1 MVRLADWRHAT
12 PRRLTVRDAIR
23 FELET
28 QQPRLHAKGVV
39 VDVDLA
45 DDVGAT
51 PCTDSM
57 LTAIETVLGLAV
69 DRSPKRGELQI
80 IGCATGRGL
89 EIEIA
94 DAGDE
99 SGYPRL
105 NAFNYRDCCQLISAP
120 PNRPGVSYYGAQCP
134 QGGMAWTI
142 VIKPQQALAR
152 AA

>member
-1 MVRLADWRHAT
+1 MVRLAIWRQTA
-12 PRRLTVRDAIR
+12 PNRITVRDAIR

-28 QQPRLHAKGVV
+28 QQPRLQAKGLKI
-39 VDVDLA
+39 DIDLA
-45 DDVGAT
+45 DEVALT
-51 PCTDSM
+51 PCADSM
-57 LTAIETVLGLAV
+57 LTAIETVLGLAI
-69 DRSPKRGELQI
+69 DRSPKRGELLI
-80 IGCATGRGL
+80 VGCATRRGI

-105 NAFNYRDCCQLISAP
+105 NAFNHRDCCQLISAP
-120 PNRPGVSYYGAQCP
+120 PNRPGVNYYGAQCP

-142 VIKPQQALAR
+142 VIKPQLAISR

>member
-1 MVRLADWRHAT
+1 MVRLAVWRQSAPH
-12 PRRLTVRDAIR
+12 RLTVRDAIR

-28 QQPRLHAKGVV
+28 QQPRLHSKGLLVE
-39 VDVDLA
+39 VDLSN
-45 DDVGAT
+45 DVGST

-57 LTAIETVLGLAV
+57 LTAIETVLGLAI

-80 IGCATGRGL
+80 VGCTTDRGI

-99 SGYPRL
+99 GGYPRF
-105 NAFNYRDCCQLISAP
+105 NAFNHRDCCNLISAP
-120 PNRPGVSYYGAQCP
+120 PNRPGVGYYGAQCP

-142 VIKPQQALAR
+142 VIKPQLALAR